1 MAYLTTNTMRT
12 INPVVTTGSSADMPK
27 ISGTYSR
34 GQLAEVTGVKSET
47 IRYYEKCG
55 LLAVTARSAGGHR
68 IYSEDHVKR
77 LQFIRRC
84 RELGFSLGEIEG
96 LLELDSGENKTCEQ
110 VRHATEV
117 HLRDVQEKISD
128 LKKMEDTLV
137 ELISQCDDLSSPI
150 CPIIE
155 ALSE

>member
-1 MAYLTTNTMRT
+1 MRT
-12 INPVVTTGSSADMPK
+12 INPVVTTGSSSNMPK
-27 ISGTYSR
+27 LSGTYSR

-47 IRYYEKCG
+47 VRYYEKCG

-68 IYSEDHVKR
+68 IYSEGHVKR

-96 LLELDSGENKTCEQ
+96 LLELDSGEDKTCEQ
-110 VRHATEV
+110 VRHTTAV
-117 HLRDVQEKISD
+117 HLKDVQEKISD
-128 LKKMEDTLV
+128 LKKMEATLAV
-137 ELISQCDDLSSPI
+137 LISQCDDLSSPR

-155 ALSE
+155 ALSEN

>member
-1 MAYLTTNTMRT
+1 
-12 INPVVTTGSSADMPK
+12 MPK
-27 ISGTYSR
+27 LSGTYSR
-34 GQLAEVTGVKSET
+34 GRLAKVTGVKSET
-47 IRYYEKCG
+47 IRYYDQRG
-55 LLAVTARSAGGHR
+55 LLSATARTAGGHR

-96 LLELDSGENKTCEQ
+96 LLELDRGENKTCEQ

-128 LKKMEDTLV
+128 LTKMEDTLI
-137 ELISQCDDLSSPI
+137 ELISQCDDLSSPT

-155 ALSE
+155 SLSGST

>member
-1 MAYLTTNTMRT
+1 
-12 INPVVTTGSSADMPK
+12 MPK
-27 ISGTYSR
+27 HSGTYSR
-34 GQLAEVTGVKSET
+34 GQLAEITGVKGET

-68 IYSEDHVKR
+68 IYSEGHVKR

-96 LLELDSGENKTCEQ
+96 LLELDSGEDKTCEQ
-110 VRHATEV
+110 VCHATAI

-128 LKKMEDTLV
+128 LKKM
-137 ELISQCDDLSSPI
+137 
-150 CPIIE
+150 
-155 ALSE
+155 